1 MGINSNPGSG
11 VPYRQLYGSEYW
23 LDDENSEYYNTM
35 QFGEPNGRW
44 SSAEKLIDF
53 PGYYNY
59 SLVIDYNRW
68 PVIPGKSSAIFLH
81 CDMGIYTYGCVAIP
95 QQNLINI
102 LNRISPSK
110 NPVIIM
116 DFNYQIIYNNY

>member
-1 MGINSNPGSG
+1 
-11 VPYRQLYGSEYW
+11 
-23 LDDENSEYYNTM
+23 M

-68 PVIPGKSSAIFLH
+68 PVIQGKSSAIFLH

-95 QQNLINI
+95 QKNLINI
-102 LNRISPSK
+102 LNRINPSK